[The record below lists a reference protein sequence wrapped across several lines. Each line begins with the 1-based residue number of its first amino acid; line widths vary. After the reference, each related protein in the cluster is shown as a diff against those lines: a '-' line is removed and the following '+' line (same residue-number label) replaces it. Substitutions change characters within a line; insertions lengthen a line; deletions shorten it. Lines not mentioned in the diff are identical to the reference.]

1 MEWAPAAGFAL
12 LVGLFLAALSVY
24 MIRSD
29 RPIRAQSLTA
39 TARVVDFEW
48 VPIGRGTHY
57 FPTVEFHTHDGRSVR
72 EQSTVSSS
80 PKRLPVGHA
89 VQVHYLPREP
99 ERFFI
104 EGHSSAHMA
113 AVLGAFAVLFLSIGG
128 TAVARALL

>member
-1 MEWAPAAGFAL
+1 
-12 LVGLFLAALSVY
+12 
-24 MIRSD
+24 MICSD
-29 RPIRAQSLTA
+29 RPIRAQGLTA

-48 VPIGRGTHY
+48 VSIGRGTHY

-80 PKRLPVGHA
+80 PKLLPVGHA